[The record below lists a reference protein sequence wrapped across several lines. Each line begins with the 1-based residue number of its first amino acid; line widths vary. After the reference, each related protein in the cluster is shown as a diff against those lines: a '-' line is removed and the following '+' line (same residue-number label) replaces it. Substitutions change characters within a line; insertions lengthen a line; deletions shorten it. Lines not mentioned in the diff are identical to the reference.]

1 MLLVPTLSIYKYWN
15 YSAAEFSCE
24 FCKSFKST
32 YLVKHFERLLLDWH
46 KLTIENYYPL
56 SETSVFFWIR
66 NHIRCLVWELGIS
79 FKRKVN
85 ACKEKVWNF
94 TKSNFVRR
102 YFSKTY
108 RKTVIFRT
116 HILMSCISNNKFG
129 YIDMKTIYG
138 GEPKERNVETGW
150 MIFKHTEKVDS
161 IRKDKVETRLKWKW
175 NVWY

>member
-1 MLLVPTLSIYKYWN
+1 MLLVPTLSIYKCWN

-24 FCKSFKST
+24 FCESFKST
-32 YLVKHFERLLLDWH
+32 YLVKHFERLLLDWQ
-46 KLTIENYYPL
+46 KVTIENYYSL
-56 SETSVFFWIR
+56 SETSVFFKIR

-108 RKTVIFRT
+108 RKTVTFRT
-116 HILMSCISNNKFG
+116 HILMSCISTTNLNILTWNN
-129 YIDMKTIYG
+129 IWRRT
-138 GEPKERNVETGW
+138 ER
-150 MIFKHTEKVDS
+150 EKCRNGVD
-161 IRKDKVETRLKWKW
+161 DL
-175 NVWY
+175 